1 MDPVAD
7 LAQTLRDAIP
17 SGLRVL
23 GGRVVAVVDGTHVQ
37 VDIGGRVVTAY
48 AASPAAV
55 GADVRL
61 LVGSGSCEV
70 LSSAGV
76 STSWTAP
83 TLTNSWADYAA
94 GVVATGYR
102 RVGDVVH
109 LRGAIKSGTLAAAAF
124 TLPVGFRPVGVEI
137 FYVVAG
143 PGGARLDVGA
153 DGHVTVRDYRSSGT
167 NAMVTLSGV
176 SFATV

>member
-1 MDPVAD
+1 MDPVSD

-23 GGRVVAVVDGTHVQ
+23 GGRVVAVVDGTHAQ
-37 VDIGGRVVTAY
+37 VDIGDRVVTAY
-48 AASPAAV
+48 AASPAVV

-83 TLTNSWADYAA
+83 TLTNSWVDFLS
-94 GVVATGYR
+94 GVAPTAYR
-102 RVGDVVH
+102 RIGDVVE

-124 TLPVGFRPVGVEI
+124 TLPVGYRPTGNEM

-143 PGGARLDVGA
+143 PGGARLDVVP
-153 DGHVTVRDYRSSGT
+153 DGQVTVRDYRSSGT

-176 SFATV
+176 SFSTV

>member
-1 MDPVAD
+1 MDPVND
-7 LAQTLRDAIP
+7 LAQTIRGAIP
-17 SGLRVL
+17 PGLRVL
-23 GGRVVAVVDGTHVQ
+23 QGRVVAVVDGTHAQ
-37 VDIGGRVVTAY
+37 VDIGDRVVTAY

-70 LSSAGV
+70 LSAGA

-83 TLTNSWADYAA
+83 TLTNSWADYGA

-124 TLPVGFRPVGVEI
+124 TLPVGYRPTGVEI

-143 PGGARLDVGA
+143 PGGARLDVGS
-153 DGHVTVRDYRSSGT
+153 DGQVTVRDYRSSGT